1 MATGQP
7 ERDFPKG
14 HPKAYDYVPGSPEA
28 IEWAR
33 KNIHPKGERAF
44 PVDHVKAPDT
54 PGNDCSTVWRIGV
67 DPHNPDKEEFT
78 GASAEVAKARRAADA
93 ERAKAAR
100 ETPTLED
107 GRVNVAAVAE
117 QSAVDFVMEQGHD
130 EEDARKIVRE
140 QGVDQVLAAKATLGK
155 GE

>member
-1 MATGQP
+1 MTP
-7 ERDFPKG
+7 VTERDFPKG

-44 PVDHVKAPDT
+44 PVDHVKASDSEV
-54 PGNDCSTVWRIGV
+54 NDCSIEWRAGV
-67 DPHNPDKEEFT
+67 DPANPELEEFT
-78 GASAEVAKARRAADA
+78 GATPDVAKARRAAYLA
-93 ERAKAAR
+93 QLPHVA
-100 ETPTLED
+100 ETPMLED

-117 QSAVDFVMEQGHD
+117 QTAVDFVMEQGH
-130 EEDARKIVRE
+130 EEEAARKIVRE
-140 QGVDQVLAAKATLGK
+140 QGVDQILAAKATLGK